1 MNKIPKCKSKYYI
14 PQGNNIKVSY
24 KEYNKENLAPKIT
37 QKNLKFSAN
46 RQFGKD
52 ITNSMNGNI
61 HNLYS
66 NHGSKIVKIID
77 KTQNSSVYIKKHSSA
92 SQIAQKARKIK
103 MVGDEKKL
111 RENKS
116 GSLINKKNEVS
127 GNENI
132 YKNNN
137 VKIENVQPQIGG
149 GSKLHSSISFGLNNL
164 GRPISSNNPISVR
177 LSNPKNKKIS
187 SGISNRSI
195 STNNNSNIIG
205 NTSNNINNNLNNNN
219 AKIQIT
225 HSNLDL
231 V

>member
-61 HNLYS
+61 HNLYN

-116 GSLINKKNEVS
+116 GSLINKKNERPEKPDNS
-127 GNENI
+127 IN
-132 YKNNN
+132 
-137 VKIENVQPQIGG
+137 
-149 GSKLHSSISFGLNNL
+149 SKESVNL
-164 GRPISSNNPISVR
+164 
-177 LSNPKNKKIS
+177 
-187 SGISNRSI
+187 
-195 STNNNSNIIG
+195 T
-205 NTSNNINNNLNNNN
+205 
-219 AKIQIT
+219 
-225 HSNLDL
+225 
-231 V
+231 